1 MEEGRPIKLSAP
13 LRWTLIVLAYAFLGL
28 AVLGAFL
35 PILPTTPFVLVAAFL
50 FSKASPR
57 LHLWLTSMPYFGNAI
72 IEWEQHRI
80 IRMKAK
86 IMAISLICITFGYTI
101 LLTDL
106 RIELKIGL
114 AILGSLVTTFIGTR
128 KSKL

>member
-1 MEEGRPIKLSAP
+1 MEEGKPIKLSAP
-13 LRWTLIVLAYAFLGL
+13 LRWLLILLAYAFLGL

-35 PILPTTPFVLVAAFL
+35 PVLPTTPFVLVAAFL

-86 IMAISLICITFGYTI
+86 VMAISLICITFGYTI

-106 RIELKIGL
+106 RTELKIGL
-114 AILGSLVTTFIGTR
+114 AILGCLVTTFIGTR